1 MLKLSKKVDYGLIA
15 LLHLA
20 RSDEN
25 SSRSAREISQ
35 AYDIPGGL
43 LAKVLQKMGRAGLV
57 SSQHGTKGGYTLS
70 RPAESIKALEVVEA
84 IEGPVSLAQCF
95 SSEGECV
102 QFEKC
107 NLKSPLQQLNDIVIR
122 ILSQVSIAQIA
133 QEELNG
139 LGIVATTAPG
149 GTNATS
155 SPGLLP
161 LIR

>member
-15 LLHLA
+15 LMHLA
-20 RSDEN
+20 RNGE
-25 SSRSAREISQ
+25 SSSWSAREISK

-43 LAKVLQKMGRAGLV
+43 LAKVLQKLGRADLV

-70 RPAESIKALEVVEA
+70 RPAESIRALEVVEA
-84 IEGPVSLAQCF
+84 IEGRVSLAQCF
-95 SSEGECV
+95 SADGECL

-122 ILSQVSIAQIA
+122 MLSRVTIAQLA
-133 QEELNG
+133 QEEFNTLET
-139 LGIVATTAPG
+139 VASEASG
-149 GTNATS
+149 GTKTLS
-155 SPGLLP
+155 RPDLLP